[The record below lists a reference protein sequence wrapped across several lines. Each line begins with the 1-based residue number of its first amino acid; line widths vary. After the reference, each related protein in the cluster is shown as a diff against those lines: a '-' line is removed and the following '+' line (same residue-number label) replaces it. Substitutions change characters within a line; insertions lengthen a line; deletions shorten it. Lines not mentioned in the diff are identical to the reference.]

1 MGDGK
6 RADFGLPLLGG
17 LGDGDD
23 CLINGLF
30 RTVPIL
36 HLPRPGWS
44 RDEVTVDVN
53 DVRHEG
59 IAYGNGVWVSR
70 KIQESHVNI
79 NTGLNFESR
88 PRENGAN
95 QSGTRVQDQTQSKE
109 KLNIMSA
116 NS

>member
-36 HLPRPGWS
+36 HLPRPPCA
-44 RDEVTVDVN
+44 RIDVTVDV
-53 DVRHEG
+53 DEVLHAG
-59 IAYGNGVWVSR
+59 I
-70 KIQESHVNI
+70 E
-79 NTGLNFESR
+79 
-88 PRENGAN
+88 
-95 QSGTRVQDQTQSKE
+95 
-109 KLNIMSA
+109 
-116 NS
+116 